1 MREKWTKIGA
11 FVAVAGMAL
20 TGRAV
25 ELDLAGEWTLSG
37 SNEVGAAISCP
48 IAVPGG
54 VHEAL
59 IKNGTIS
66 DPYFGDNEKLVQ
78 WVGRRDWTISRTFD
92 VGGDLLAEKSVIL
105 RLENVDT
112 YAKIYLNGKL
122 VGETDNAFRR
132 WEFDV
137 KGLLKLGANEI
148 RGEFR
153 SAEKEGERIQKEKYG
168 DFLYSTIVP
177 TIRWMALMRKT
188 QCHGGWDWGPTLME
202 VGFAGRVSLIGEDF
216 CRIDYVHCDQSFNED
231 FSKVTLTFNVEAHS
245 PKGGETDLAVDGFRS
260 VRVTLK
266 PGQNLLRLPIEI
278 EKPIL
283 WWPHDQGESHLYRF
297 TLHLGDHVVEKRIG
311 LRKVE
316 LVSEPDTDLVSG
328 KEALSFALKMNGRFV
343 FVKGFNWIPADAI
356 LDRQTTARCRDLL
369 ESAKAANAN
378 LIRVWGGGKYESDD
392 FYAICDELGLMVWQ
406 DLMFACAN
414 YPSDDEYLANVGEE
428 LKFNVKR
435 LKDHASLALWCGD
448 NECNAIPVW
457 DFLPECT
464 KDLQPKYIDNLKR
477 RHDYCAKV
485 IREID
490 ADHPWWPTSPASTPE
505 GFSDDFYLDIKGDLH
520 TWDVWYG
527 NKPFETWYTMRPR
540 FCDEYGYQSF
550 SSVGLCRANVK
561 LEDFSLTAPAFDNH
575 QKAGKSGWRAAFRPA
590 PPADLSACIVN
601 AMMREFRLP
610 SSTENM
616 IRLSQPLQAK
626 ALVTAINGWRS
637 LKPWC
642 MGVAVW
648 QLNDVWPSTSWSTVE
663 YGGKWKQSMY
673 QVKRAFAPV
682 RICTSSTYSVG
693 FGKALE
699 GGTNVIFTAVNDLP
713 RPVEV
718 RGEIVVRTYVGEVIE
733 RRPCVLR
740 LEANSTRCVMDAA
753 YNGFGM
759 ETERANRFLTFDYE
773 VLDGANVWTDRA
785 EWFFTRFANAPIA
798 DPSLAFSAEER
809 DGKWRV
815 VVRVAKPAFY
825 VWAETSVR
833 GEFDDNSLTLVPG
846 ETRTLVFMPKDLN
859 ATLADFKRDLKVS
872 SLYEICR

>member
-1 MREKWTKIGA
+1 MREKLAKVGA
-11 FVAVAGMAL
+11 FVAIAGMAL
-20 TGRAV
+20 TGLAV

-37 SNEVGAAISCP
+37 SNEVGRSISCP

-59 IKNGTIS
+59 IKHGTIP

-92 VGGDLLAEKSVIL
+92 VGADLLAKKSVIL

-122 VGETDNAFRR
+122 VGETENAFRR

-137 KGLLKLGANEI
+137 KGFLKPGANEI

-168 DFLYSTIVP
+168 DFLYSTMVP
-177 TIRWMALMRKT
+177 TVRWMALMRKT

-202 VGFAGRVSLIGEDF
+202 IGFAGRVVLFGEDF
-216 CRIDYVHCDQSFNED
+216 CRVDYVHCDQAFNDD
-231 FSKVTLTFNVEAHS
+231 FSRATLTFNVEAYS
-245 PKGGETDLAVDGFRS
+245 PEGGETDLAVDGHRS

-266 PGQNLLRLPIEI
+266 PGRNLLRLPIEI

-297 TLHLGDHVVEKRIG
+297 TLRLGVHVVEKRIG

-316 LVSEPDTDLVSG
+316 LVSKPDKDPVSG
-328 KEALSFALKMNGRFV
+328 KEARSFLIKVNGRPV
-343 FVKGFNWIPADAI
+343 FVKGFDWIPADAI
-356 LDRQTTARCRDLL
+356 LDRQTADTCRDLL
-369 ESAKAANAN
+369 GSAKAANAN

-392 FYAICDELGLMVWQ
+392 FYTICDELGLMVWQ

-414 YPSDDEYLANVGEE
+414 YPSDDAYLANVGEE

-435 LKDHASLALWCGD
+435 IKDHASLALWCGD

-457 DFLPECT
+457 DFFPECT

-490 ADHPWWPTSPASTPE
+490 ADHPWWPSSPASTPE
-505 GFSDDFYLDIKGDLH
+505 GFTDDFYLDIKGDLH

-561 LEDFSLTAPAFDNH
+561 PEDFSLTAPAFDNH

-590 PPADLSACIVN
+590 PPTDLSACIVN

-642 MGVAVW
+642 MGIAVW

-693 FGKALE
+693 FGNALE

-713 RPVEV
+713 RSVDV
-718 RGEIVVRTYVGEVIE
+718 RGEIVVRTYAGEVVE
-733 RRPCVLR
+733 RRPYALR
-740 LEANSTRCVMDAA
+740 LAANSVQRIVDAA
-753 YNGFGM
+753 YDGFGM
-759 ETERANRFLTFDYE
+759 AAERANRFLTFDYE
-773 VLDGANVWTDRA
+773 VSDGASVRTDRT
-785 EWFFTRFANAPIA
+785 EWFFNRFVNMPLENPGLSFTTR
-798 DPSLAFSAEER
+798 EQE
-809 DGKWRV
+809 GKWLV
-815 VVRVAKPAFY
+815 EVKAVKPAFY

-846 ETRTLVFMPKDLN
+846 ETRTLVFTPKDEL
-859 ATLADFKRDLKVS
+859 ATFEDFRKSMKIS
-872 SLYEICR
+872 TLYFLMK